1 MEATLGEMSDGGLH
15 KTVPD
20 LAKIKIKIK
29 IKKGT
34 RAFLLYVYMSILS
47 CTTSRVCGASD
58 CVVFCVQSVIL
69 SLCSG
74 IVLFANAGGVKKKE
88 RKEEREEAYRRLKA
102 VKREEKLTRQ

>member
-1 MEATLGEMSDGGLH
+1 MGEMSYGGLH

-34 RAFLLYVYMSILS
+34 RAFLLYVCISILS
-47 CTTSRVCGASD
+47 CTMSRVCGASD
-58 CVVFCVQSVIL
+58 CVVFCVKSVIL

-74 IVLFANAGGVKKKE
+74 IVLFANAGGVKKKKE
-88 RKEEREEAYRRLKA
+88 RKKGRKRVSA
-102 VKREEKLTRQ
+102 VKSG